1 MTEQQLMKDGQRTTQ
16 HCGMVE
22 EAQ

>member
-1 MTEQQLMKDGQRTTQ
+1 MTEQQLMKDGWRTTQ
-16 HCGMVE
+16 HCGMAE